1 MQVKYCLDEQT
12 VLVTA
17 TPGSVVV
24 LFDAHEQEFA
34 QTALQSIRG
43 HTHELD
49 HIIGLLS
56 IRGSIQ

>member
-1 MQVKYCLDEQT
+1 MQVKYCLDGQT
-12 VLVTA
+12 VLVVA
-17 TPGSVVV
+17 PAGSVVV
-24 LFDAHEQEFA
+24 LLEPCEKEHA